1 MLDQNVIMESEL
13 SEEGALRSQFT
24 VDDLDIEILPLI
36 YEIIR
41 SVEKDPHDTTQKAKE
56 SQDTSH
62 KILELQ
68 KKLDSTRAQ
77 IRRLPEIE
85 YSKEEQLQ
93 KLETLRKQLR
103 LKRELLLKYR
113 NMCTFEVPKV

>member
-1 MLDQNVIMESEL
+1 METVEL
-13 SEEGALRSQFT
+13 SEDISLRTQFT
-24 VDDLDIEILPLI
+24 VDNLDIEILPLI

-41 SVEKDPHDTTQKAKE
+41 SIEKDPHDTSQKAKE

-68 KKLDSTRAQ
+68 KKLDSARSQ
-77 IRRLPEIE
+77 IKRLPGIE

-113 NMCTFEVPKV
+113 NTCTFEIPKV